1 MKIEELGIGKKKKK
15 TKDHLLYKAFE
26 DVENVPVWQEL
37 CVLPCLFVCLFVQF
51 GCDLYSA
58 SERLSV
64 YFKKILYFS
73 VEFQ

>member
-37 CVLPCLFVCLFVQF
+37 CVLPCLFVCLFSLVVICIQHQK
-51 GCDLYSA
+51 D
-58 SERLSV
+58 
-64 YFKKILYFS
+64 
-73 VEFQ
+73 